1 MTHVTEDD
9 LDDLEFD
16 TLRTGDH
23 VAAALRLSELAE
35 TVSGGVSR
43 AKVLLRAGEQWQHA
57 GRHDKAAELYRKAIE
72 DGGEAYGDPR
82 AYLADALF
90 ELGRAD
96 EARTLVEE
104 IRADE
109 PRDPEVYRAVAEVLY
124 AHGDAAGAH
133 EWATAG
139 ADVVLALRDS
149 AVGTGMGAGSE
160 AATAG
165 KAVGAGDA
173 PDRPAASDEPG
184 PEDVAL
190 AEDSLEAL
198 LRLRYRAR
206 VDLGRAEDD
215 YDALLDDLLKNG
227 T

>member
-23 VAAALRLSELAE
+23 ISAARRLAELAE
-35 TVSGGVSR
+35 SVSGGVSR
-43 AKVLLRAGEQWQHA
+43 ANVLLRAGEQWQHA
-57 GRHDKAAELYRKAIE
+57 GDHGRAAEFYRRALD
-72 DGGEAYGDPR
+72 DGGETYGDPR

-90 ELGRAD
+90 ELSRAD
-96 EARTLVEE
+96 EARTLLEQ
-104 IRADE
+104 IRADK

-124 AHGDAAGAH
+124 AQGDATGAH
-133 EWATAG
+133 EWATSG
-139 ADVVLALRDS
+139 ADVVLALRDR
-149 AVGTGMGAGSE
+149 AVGTGIGGPDESPAPE
-160 AATAG
+160 ADTLT
-165 KAVGAGDA
+165 
-173 PDRPAASDEPG
+173 PG
-184 PEDVAL
+184 PDDVAL

-206 VDLGRAEDD
+206 IDLGRGEDD

-227 T
+227 

>member
-23 VAAALRLSELAE
+23 TSAARQLSALAE
-35 TVSGGVSR
+35 SVSGGVSR

-57 GRHDKAAELYRKAIE
+57 GDHDKAAELYRRAIA
-72 DGGEAYGDPR
+72 DGGETYGDPR

-90 ELGRAD
+90 ELGDADQARALL
-96 EARTLVEE
+96 EQ

-109 PRDPEVYRAVAEVLY
+109 PRDPEVYRTVAEVLY
-124 AHGDAAGAH
+124 AQGDAPGAY

-139 ADVVLALRDS
+139 ADVVLGLRKRGDTEARVALLQ
-149 AVGTGMGAGSE
+149 
-160 AATAG
+160 
-165 KAVGAGDA
+165 
-173 PDRPAASDEPG
+173 DED
-184 PEDVAL
+184 ERSL

-206 VDLGRAEDD
+206 NDLGRPEDE
-215 YDALLDDLLKNG
+215 YDAMLDDLLKAP
-227 T
+227 

>member
-23 VAAALRLSELAE
+23 ISAARRLSELAE
-35 TVSGGVSR
+35 AVSGGVSR
-43 AKVLLRAGEQWQHA
+43 ANVLLRAGEQWQHA
-57 GRHDKAAELYRKAIE
+57 GDHARAAELYRRALD
-72 DGGEAYGDPR
+72 DGGEVYGDPR

-90 ELGRAD
+90 ELGRGD

-104 IRADE
+104 IRADK

-124 AHGDAAGAH
+124 AQGDASGAH
-133 EWATAG
+133 EWATSG
-139 ADVVLALRDS
+139 ADVVLALRDRV
-149 AVGTGMGAGSE
+149 VGTGVGGPD
-160 AATAG
+160 AAP
-165 KAVGAGDA
+165 A
-173 PDRPAASDEPG
+173 PVAESLTPG
-184 PEDVAL
+184 LDDVAL

-206 VDLGRAEDD
+206 IDLGRAEDD
-215 YDALLDDLLKNG
+215 YDALLDDLLKNDA
-227 T
+227 

>member
-23 VAAALRLSELAE
+23 ITAARRLVELAD

-43 AKVLLRAGEQWQHA
+43 ANVLLRAGEQWQHA
-57 GRHDKAAELYRKAIE
+57 DDHARAAELYRAAIE
-72 DGGEAYGDPR
+72 DGGETYGDPR

-90 ELGRAD
+90 ELDRPD
-96 EARTLVEE
+96 EARKLVEQ
-104 IRADE
+104 IRADQ

-124 AHGDAAGAH
+124 AQGDAAGAH
-133 EWATAG
+133 EWATNG
-139 ADVVLALRDS
+139 ADVILALRDR
-149 AVGTGMGAGSE
+149 
-160 AATAG
+160 
-165 KAVGAGDA
+165 
-173 PDRPAASDEPG
+173 PDTS
-184 PEDVAL
+184 PEDSAL

-206 VDLGRAEDD
+206 IDLARPEDS
-215 YDALLDDLLKNG
+215 YDALLDDLLKNDA
-227 T
+227 

>member
-23 VAAALRLSELAE
+23 ISAARRLAELAE
-35 TVSGGVSR
+35 SVSGGVSR
-43 AKVLLRAGEQWQHA
+43 ANVLLRAGEQWQHA
-57 GRHDKAAELYRKAIE
+57 GNHAKAAELYRRAME
-72 DGGEAYGDPR
+72 DGGETYGDPR

-90 ELGRAD
+90 ELGRPE
-96 EARTLVEE
+96 EARTLVDQ
-104 IRADE
+104 IRADK

-124 AHGDAAGAH
+124 AQGDATGAH
-133 EWATAG
+133 EWATSG
-139 ADVVLALRDS
+139 ADVVLALRER
-149 AVGTGMGAGSE
+149 AGVGSGGGGGAAE
-160 AATAG
+160 
-165 KAVGAGDA
+165 
-173 PDRPAASDEPG
+173 PIPG
-184 PEDVAL
+184 PDDVNI

-206 VDLGRAEDD
+206 IDLGRGEDD

-227 T
+227 

>member
-23 VAAALRLSELAE
+23 ISAARRLSELAE
-35 TVSGGVSR
+35 AVSGGVSR
-43 AKVLLRAGEQWQHA
+43 ANVLLRAGEQWQHA
-57 GRHDKAAELYRKAIE
+57 GDHARAAELYRRALD
-72 DGGEAYGDPR
+72 DGGEVYGDPR

-90 ELGRAD
+90 ELGHAD
-96 EARTLVEE
+96 EARRLVAE
-104 IRADE
+104 IRADD

-124 AHGDAAGAH
+124 AQGDASGAH
-133 EWATAG
+133 EWATSG
-139 ADVVLALRDS
+139 ADVVLSLRER
-149 AVGTGMGAGSE
+149 AVGTGNGGGPAE
-160 AATAG
+160 APPTG
-165 KAVGAGDA
+165 VGTLT
-173 PDRPAASDEPG
+173 PG
-184 PEDVAL
+184 PDDTAI

-206 VDLGRAEDD
+206 IDLGRAEDD

-227 T
+227 

>member
-23 VAAALRLSELAE
+23 ISAARRLAELAE
-35 TVSGGVSR
+35 SVSGGVSR
-43 AKVLLRAGEQWQHA
+43 ANVLLRAGEQWQHA
-57 GRHDKAAELYRKAIE
+57 GNHAKAAELYRRAME
-72 DGGEAYGDPR
+72 DGGETYGDPR

-90 ELGRAD
+90 ELGRAE
-96 EARTLVEE
+96 EARTLVDQ
-104 IRADE
+104 IRADK

-124 AHGDAAGAH
+124 AQGDATGAH
-133 EWATAG
+133 EWATSG
-139 ADVVLALRDS
+139 ADVVLALRER
-149 AVGTGMGAGSE
+149 AGVGSGGGGGGGGAAE
-160 AATAG
+160 LI
-165 KAVGAGDA
+165 
-173 PDRPAASDEPG
+173 PG
-184 PEDVAL
+184 PDDVNI

-206 VDLGRAEDD
+206 IDLGRGEDD

-227 T
+227 

>member
-23 VAAALRLSELAE
+23 ISAARRLSELAE
-35 TVSGGVSR
+35 SVSGGVTR
-43 AKVLLRAGEQWQHA
+43 ANVLLRAGEQWQHA
-57 GRHDKAAELYRKAIE
+57 GDHGKAAELYRKALD
-72 DGGEAYGDPR
+72 DGGETYGDPR

-96 EARTLVEE
+96 EARALVEQ
-104 IRADE
+104 IRADR

-124 AHGDAAGAH
+124 AQGDATGAH
-133 EWATAG
+133 EWATSG
-139 ADVVLALRDS
+139 ADVILALRDR
-149 AVGTGMGAGSE
+149 AVGTGIGG
-160 AATAG
+160 G
-165 KAVGAGDA
+165 
-173 PDRPAASDEPG
+173 PDEPPAPGADTLTPG
-184 PEDVAL
+184 PDDVAL

-206 VDLGRAEDD
+206 IDLGRSEDD
-215 YDALLDDLLKNG
+215 YDALLDDLLKNS
-227 T
+227 